1 MAGVTITYQGSTI
14 ASLTD
19 SGQKTL
25 LTAGKYCEANI
36 GIDYTAP
43 SSDISPVKDG
53 LTRLYLDIPSDCDL
67 SKLAIPLYWN
77 QSVSQG
83 VTIDWG
89 DNSASETVTGTGNVS
104 ATPHTY
110 AAGGRYIVTMTVA
123 SGCTVKLG
131 NGGSGTGLLGETGT
145 SSNIFRSVLY
155 GIETGTG
162 VTEFAAYCC
171 QRYTGLSTVIFG
183 SDVTKIGN
191 YCFNY
196 CYGIGSFHWLGP
208 NLPANGDISNTSTW
222 NNVPVWCK
230 IYVPPAYID
239 GQGNPQNIP
248 ARMPSTSTYT
258 YAEEPNAY
266 PAS

>member
-36 GIDYTAP
+36 GVDYTAP

-67 SKLAIPLYWN
+67 TKLTIPLYWN
-77 QSVSQG
+77 QSVSAG

-89 DNSASETVTGTGNVS
+89 DGSTPEAVAGTGNVNQS
-104 ATPHTY
+104 HTY

-123 SGCTVKLG
+123 SGCTVTLG
-131 NGGSGTGLLGETGT
+131 NGASGTGLLGETGT
-145 SSNIFRSVLY
+145 SSNIYRSVLY
-155 GIETGTG
+155 ALETGSG
-162 VTEFAAYCC
+162 VTGFSAYCC
-171 QRYTGLSTVIFG
+171 QRYTGLKTVYFG
-183 SDVTKIGN
+183 EDIASIGN

-196 CYGIGSFHWLGP
+196 GYGIGSLHFLGS
-208 NLPANGDISNTSTW
+208 LPANSSIGATSVW
-222 NNVPVWCK
+222 NNIPVWCK
-230 IYVPPAYID
+230 VYVPSAYID
-239 GQGNPQNIP
+239 ASTGLPQNIP
-248 ARMPSTSTYT
+248 SRFPSTSTYT
-258 YAEEPNAY
+258 YAEEPNA
-266 PAS
+266 